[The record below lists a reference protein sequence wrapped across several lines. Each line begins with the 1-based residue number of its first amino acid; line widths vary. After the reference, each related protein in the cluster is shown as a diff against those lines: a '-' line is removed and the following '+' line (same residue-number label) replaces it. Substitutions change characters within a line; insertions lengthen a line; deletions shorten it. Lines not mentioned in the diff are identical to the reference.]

1 MPVLNFCTNR
11 LSSHLEVIKA
21 GQEAI
26 DTHGADLSSVR
37 FICCVQDIHRT
48 LDQKLA
54 KFHAA
59 RMLFSMQLA
68 LIPMEDFSRR
78 NKKKKERL
86 RRVIAT
92 YGIFS
97 MEGDVAPSKEICD
110 LADRCNAHVF
120 VDECHA
126 TGFFGPANR
135 STEKHLGL
143 ADIINSTLGK
153 GLGGTMDSA
162 LTLLVLEFIDTF
174 RFGRSIKV
182 LDLLS
187 SSSEFTTSLKSNI
200 SNFRKS
206 LTDAGFKVIGNPSY
220 PICPVFLDDTRL
232 ASTFAD

>member
-1 MPVLNFCTNR
+1 MNFGDNR
-11 LSSHLEVIKA
+11 
-21 GQEAI
+21 
-26 DTHGADLSSVR
+26 
-37 FICCVQDIHRT
+37 
-48 LDQKLA
+48 
-54 KFHAA
+54 
-59 RMLFSMQLA
+59 
-68 LIPMEDFSRR
+68 
-78 NKKKKERL
+78 

-126 TGFFGPANR
+126 T
-135 STEKHLGL
+135 
-143 ADIINSTLGK
+143 
-153 GLGGTMDSA
+153 DSA

-220 PICPVFLDDTRL
+220 PICPVFLDDTSYPVTSKGKTRIHVQISAGYTKQQIDQCTNAFKEIGKKL
-232 ASTFAD
+232 GVI